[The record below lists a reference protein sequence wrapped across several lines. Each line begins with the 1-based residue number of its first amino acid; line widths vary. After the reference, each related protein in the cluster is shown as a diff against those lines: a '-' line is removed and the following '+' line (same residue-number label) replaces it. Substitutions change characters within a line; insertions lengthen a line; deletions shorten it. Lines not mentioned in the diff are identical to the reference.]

1 MADLGFKLQH
11 CIIECLGKV
20 RGQGGNAIVP
30 PLPGAV
36 IQALLHLL
44 QATQF
49 ECRQLGNAVFGE
61 QLTLLIAGELG
72 PTWVTVE
79 FAVAGLV
86 LPLITVTVRHDG
98 ITQRV
103 YGFVE

>member
-30 PLPGAV
+30 SLPGAV

-49 ECRQLGNAVFGE
+49 ECWQLGNAVLGE
-61 QLTLLIAGELG
+61 QLALLIASELG
-72 PTWVTVE
+72 PTRVTVE
-79 FAVAGLV
+79 FPIAGLV
-86 LPLITVTVRHDG
+86 LLLIAVTVRHDG
-98 ITQRV
+98 VTQRV